1 MEKFTFNS
9 IPKSLEE
16 LQALP
21 EANLDS
27 PYKTAALSLLVL
39 CNYKNDVEL
48 THTMLNYL
56 REPEPLR
63 PFEKQFLKDKLRGKE
78 YKTFSFFEGANNAL
92 EFHNQQIL
100 GHNFQNAKNFLLED
114 KGEK

>member
-92 EFHNQQIL
+92 VFEMLKIFY
-100 GHNFQNAKNFLLED
+100 
-114 KGEK
+114 

>member
-48 THTMLNYL
+48 THTMLN
-56 REPEPLR
+56 
-63 PFEKQFLKDKLRGKE
+63 
-78 YKTFSFFEGANNAL
+78 
-92 EFHNQQIL
+92 
-100 GHNFQNAKNFLLED
+100 
-114 KGEK
+114 